1 MKKTFKIIYTCLLLS
16 IFLIGPNVYA
26 ETPTLQQIADKF
38 NSSAKVQEYAAE
50 GVILHADVENN
61 TITVTLTQPTL
72 PTDVISSPIV
82 GYGYKLDGTILSSD
96 ISLTT
101 NDSIIIFVIG
111 LLLTDSVG
119 QFHEYSDGQ
128 MISTLFSREFL
139 SYTLEKEGVEYKVVS
154 ASKAVFSLDIS
165 KKIPLLN
172 NTDTYFQV
180 LDVAVN
186 KDVVSGDGKVSDN
199 KGNLWYQKSGDN
211 GKNTIII
218 AEKTQLSDN
227 SYLSALSI
235 LTVMF
240 NSYFAADYFE
250 ENYPDISRGNKEFTG
265 VKVEINPTKTTSEA
279 ADIPA
284 EYTAFMRITID
295 KEKYLAGMK
304 EPKKQTDVIVN
315 VPDSGMDK
323 AWQNVVLGIIFVL
336 SGATIV
342 FAMLTRKTIKEGL

>member
-1 MKKTFKIIYTCLLLS
+1 MKKIFKVIYICLLLS

-26 ETPTLQQIADKF
+26 ETPTLQQIAEKF
-38 NSSAKVQEYAAE
+38 NSSAKVQEYATE
-50 GVILHADVENN
+50 GIVLHATVSENKIAVSKVE
-61 TITVTLTQPTL
+61 TGATTMA
-72 PTDVISSPIV
+72 
-82 GYGYKLDGTILSSD
+82 YEFKLEGTILSGAAFTSSGEGTTVYL
-96 ISLTT
+96 IFSLLA
-101 NDSIIIFVIG
+101 DS
-111 LLLTDSVG
+111 TG
-119 QFHEYSDGQ
+119 QFHGYSDGQ
-128 MISTLFSREFL
+128 MISTLFSRDVL
-139 SYTLEKEGVEYKVVS
+139 NYTLENQGIEYK
-154 ASKAVFSLDIS
+154 ATTEDKLEFKLDIS
-165 KKIPLLN
+165 KKIPLAS
-172 NTDTYFQV
+172 NTSEYFEV
-180 LDVAVN
+180 LDVAINRNVI
-186 KDVVSGDGKVSDN
+186 SGNGKVSGS

-218 AEKTQLSDN
+218 AEKTKLSDN

-240 NSYFAADYFE
+240 NSYLAADYFE
-250 ENYPDISRGNKEFTG
+250 ENYSDISKGNKEFTG

-295 KEKYLAGMK
+295 KENYLAGMK
-304 EPKKQTDVIVN
+304 EPKKQTEVIVD

-342 FAMLTRKTIKEGL
+342 FTILTRKTIKEGL